1 MGFLFGQ
8 LTVGTK
14 NAQIQDLE
22 AQILNNEEIK
32 QLQHNSFSNDETR
45 IKRDFAIEQEQ
56 IENQMDALD
65 DKTSDEYFDLMAEK
79 KDLQNERDEKIE
91 QIEERANEMQTRIDN
106 ENAALSERKEV
117 LEQEKNAT
125 QEFVNQEA
133 RKEFGYFGGGAKQ

>member
-79 KDLQNERDEKIE
+79 KDLQNERDEKVE

-106 ENAALSERKEV
+106 ENAALSERKEA
-117 LEQEKNAT
+117 LEQDRDAT
-125 QEFVNQEA
+125 QENTNEEA
-133 RKEFGYFGGGAKQ
+133 KQEFGYFQ